1 MSSASSA
8 SPKRDPAEAHGPQ
21 PPGGSAPLLLDGRE
35 DLQSGGAASRAH
47 QKAQGDEEVQVRQ
60 VGPPGAAQ
68 PGGEVQ
74 PKQLEP
80 WHLVTEDQVRMVVVM
95 LRLQSWT
102 GARWRPLS
110 PFPGLPGLT
119 APRPKT
125 AVESFAR
132 PGDSSTPLRTE
143 ARGSSYPLQPAWCQ
157 PPINHVTLD

>member
-21 PPGGSAPLLLDGRE
+21 PPGGSAPLLPDGRE

-60 VGPPGAAQ
+60 VGPPAEHMELRNQ
-68 PGGEVQ
+68 VEKYSPQ
-74 PKQLEP
+74 QLEP

-95 LRLQSWT
+95 LRLQSWI

-132 PGDSSTPLRTE
+132 PGDMQLNAAE
-143 ARGSSYPLQPAWCQ
+143 
-157 PPINHVTLD
+157 D